1 MKIRYCVLYPQAENV
16 HLIKDVGMIAY
27 KLFKVYDYDASVA
40 CYENGTYE
48 YLEKEVKGLKL
59 NFIKR
64 RYNND
69 ILDGISYIKRNAKSI
84 DVLQLFHVTL
94 RTVFY
99 TFAYKFFN
107 PKGKIFIKLDC
118 TNKLIDVIKSLS
130 GIKYKM
136 LNAFLNKVDIIGV
149 EQETLYEQLRDILSE
164 QSKKLLIIP
173 NGIDFEGTNKY
184 NSLNFKDKENIILHV
199 GRIGSPEKATD
210 ILLNAVKN
218 IKDIESSGWKV
229 NIVGPIEENFKE
241 YIIEFFE
248 KNAYLKGVVEFKGAV
263 YDREQLFEEYK
274 KARIFCLSSNYE
286 SFGIALIEAASF
298 GDVIVS
304 TDVGIAKELVKGNNG
319 IIVDVQDEDMF
330 SKGIEKLMYC
340 DDLYELSAL
349 TEKICREKYDWNNIV
364 EVLHQTILNINRG

>member
-27 KLFKVYDYDASVA
+27 KLFKAYDYDASVA

-48 YLEKEVKGLKL
+48 YLDKEVKGLKL

-69 ILDGISYIKRNAKSI
+69 ILDGISYIKGNAKSI

-118 TNKLIDVIKSLS
+118 TNRLIDVIKSLS

-173 NGIDFEGTNKY
+173 NGIDFEVTNKY

-218 IKDIESSGWKV
+218 IKDIENSGWKV
-229 NIVGPIEENFKE
+229 NIVGPIEENFKD
-241 YIIEFFE
+241 YIDDFFE
-248 KNAYLKGVVEFKGAV
+248 KNTNLKSVIRFKGAV

-274 KARIFCLSSNYE
+274 KAKIFCLSSNYE

-304 TDVGIAKELVKGNNG
+304 TDVGIAKELVRSNNG
-319 IIVDVQDEDMF
+319 IIVDVQDEEMF
-330 SKGIEKLMYC
+330 SKGIEKLMYS

-364 EVLHQTILNINRG
+364 EVLHQRILNINRG

>member
-27 KLFKVYDYDASVA
+27 KLFKAYDYDASVA
-40 CYENGTYE
+40 CYEKGTYE

-59 NFIKR
+59 SFIKR

-99 TFAYKFFN
+99 TFAYKIFN

-118 TNKLIDVIKSLS
+118 TNRLIDVIKSLS

-164 QSKKLLIIP
+164 QSKKLLVIP
-173 NGIDFEGTNKY
+173 NGIDFEATNKY

-218 IKDIESSGWKV
+218 IKDIEISGWKV

-241 YIIEFFE
+241 YIDEFFQ
-248 KNAYLKGVVEFKGAV
+248 KNAHLKGVVEFKGAV
-263 YDREQLFEEYK
+263 YDREQLFDEYK
-274 KARIFCLSSNYE
+274 KAKIFCLSSNYE

-364 EVLHQTILNINRG
+364 EVLHQRILNINRG

>member
-27 KLFKVYDYDASVA
+27 KLFKAYDYDASVA

-118 TNKLIDVIKSLS
+118 TNRLIDVIKSLS

-164 QSKKLLIIP
+164 QSKKLLFIP

-241 YIIEFFE
+241 YIDEFFE
-248 KNAYLKGVVEFKGAV
+248 KNAHLKGVVEFKGAV

-274 KARIFCLSSNYE
+274 KAKIFCLSSNYE
-286 SFGIALIEAASF
+286 SFGIALIESASF

-330 SKGIEKLMYC
+330 SKGIEKLIYC

-349 TEKICREKYDWNNIV
+349 TERICREKYDWNNIV
-364 EVLHQTILNINRG
+364 EVLYQRILNINRG

>member
-1 MKIRYCVLYPQAENV
+1 MRYCVLYPQAENV

-27 KLFKVYDYDASVA
+27 KLFKAYDYDASVA
-40 CYENGTYE
+40 CYENGSYD
-48 YLEKEVKGLKL
+48 YLKKEVKGLKL

-99 TFAYKFFN
+99 TLIYKFFN
-107 PKGKIFIKLDC
+107 PKGKIFVKLDC
-118 TNKLIDVIKSLS
+118 TNRLIDVIKSLN

-149 EQETLYEQLRDILSE
+149 EQETLYEQLRNILSE

-173 NGIDFEGTNKY
+173 NGIDFQGADKY

-218 IKDIESSGWKV
+218 IKDIENSGWKI
-229 NIVGPIEENFKE
+229 NIVGPIEEKFKE
-241 YIIEFFE
+241 YIDDFFE
-248 KNAYLKGVVEFKGAV
+248 KNAHLKGVVEFKGAV

-274 KARIFCLSSNYE
+274 KAKIFCLSSNYE

-304 TDVGIAKELVKGNNG
+304 TDVGIAKELVRSNNG
-319 IIVDVQDEDMF
+319 IIVDVQDEEMF
-330 SKGIEKLMYC
+330 SKSIEKLMYC

-349 TEKICREKYDWNNIV
+349 TEKICREKYDWNNII
-364 EVLHQTILNINRG
+364 EVLHQRILNINRG